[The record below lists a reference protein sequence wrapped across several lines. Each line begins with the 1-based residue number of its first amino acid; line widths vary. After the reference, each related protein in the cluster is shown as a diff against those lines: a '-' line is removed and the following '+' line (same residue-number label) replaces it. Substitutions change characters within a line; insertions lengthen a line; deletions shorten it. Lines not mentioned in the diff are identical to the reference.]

1 MSERESEIPEDLVE
15 AFAQEKETVEE
26 ITREEEGRLETPKG
40 SIKVEKSVSIAVD
53 EIAIKKDNEHL
64 GTGERLSIQE
74 RKVSRAVEHLSVQEN
89 AAVIIEVPPEENAEK
104 PRTSQSSR
112 KSILKE
118 EKEIGEQEENAKTA
132 ETSSVQDKT
141 IDETT
146 EELLKKDSLKTERP
160 SIKEKT
166 HFSVS
171 AEATDDDLDSRRR
184 SQPQEIRF
192 SQSIDEPAVHVHG
205 KKHSKISAD
214 EVQIRKHS
222 ESVSSESS
230 KHDKRHSKVSNI
242 EDDGSSVQEKRHSET
257 GDEIKE
263 RSSKKYSKVWG
274 KMLIEQIMQGKIAPH
289 RGSRA
294 SEDLKGEKKKSVG
307 TEQMLVDKMKYAE
320 AVRRLSMRR
329 RSSKASE
336 HLSRK
341 PKKSIQESIGPE
353 TRFSDFVEESTTT
366 LEKKLKYLDGDD
378 KRYSLAGQDSLEKK
392 LRFGGEEM
400 RKPSVKPTSKG
411 MRFEYGECPKT
422 CERFLPVENFSKIFV
437 NRVTDDAL
445 WKGKDFR
452 QQSAIRIIEGF
463 EYTDSLESLSIASI
477 GTYVC
482 IFEWPTIE
490 QFTVEIGTTKINEY
504 LSYWK
509 FEEDWKYCINFL
521 EGVSDSACDFYQY
534 EVRKSY
540 KNHQVITR
548 NDQFQAIF
556 SIPCK
561 QYPIPQATASVY
573 FTFELSRVRPKHCL
587 VDVYYYFEGQRLIH
601 TPGKFTF
608 QEERLFNIV
617 DAKINFYKTLTF

>member
-1 MSERESEIPEDLVE
+1 MSNMSERKSEIPEDLVE

-53 EIAIKKDNEHL
+53 EIAIKKDNEHP

-89 AAVIIEVPPEENAEK
+89 AAVIIEVPPEENAEVNVSDRIGIIVNDKFPSQK

-146 EELLKKDSLKTERP
+146 EELLKKDSLKTERL

-242 EDDGSSVQEKRHSET
+242 EDDGSSVQEKRLSET

-263 RSSKKYSKVWG
+263 RSSKKYSKVSG

-289 RGSRA
+289 RESRA

-307 TEQMLVDKMKYAE
+307 TEQMLLDKMKYVE

-445 WKGKDFR
+445 
-452 QQSAIRIIEGF
+452 
-463 EYTDSLESLSIASI
+463 
-477 GTYVC
+477 
-482 IFEWPTIE
+482 
-490 QFTVEIGTTKINEY
+490 
-504 LSYWK
+504 
-509 FEEDWKYCINFL
+509 
-521 EGVSDSACDFYQY
+521 
-534 EVRKSY
+534 
-540 KNHQVITR
+540 
-548 NDQFQAIF
+548 
-556 SIPCK
+556 CK
-561 QYPIPQATASVY
+561 TNV
-573 FTFELSRVRPKHCL
+573 
-587 VDVYYYFEGQRLIH
+587 
-601 TPGKFTF
+601 
-608 QEERLFNIV
+608 
-617 DAKINFYKTLTF
+617 